1 MTMPVVPGLY
11 GKLPAVGDFVLRRLP
26 APFVKSW
33 DGWIQEA
40 LTASREQLANQWLD
54 VYLTSPIWRFI
65 LSSGNCGEK
74 ASIGILMPSV
84 DKVGRYF
91 PLTLAAMIDKH
102 EALPHLFFLAADWFD
117 TLERLA
123 LSALEEDIRLD
134 AFDRELQGHRLNLK
148 EPTDSA
154 RPLIKE
160 YGKGNGNGSIRIE
173 MDTLDLI
180 PEALHALTACL
191 LRRCCATYS
200 LWSTAGSDLLH
211 PSLLV
216 YQGLPPATDFAG
228 FLTGDWLQ
236 SGVGR
241 LTVIT
246 LHADDLE
253 LAKANVNKTP
263 VHTEGI
269 RPIQWRSCG
278 RSDVG
283 NVREINEDAFLDN
296 PTEGIWAVADGMGGH
311 LAGDE
316 ASQAVVDALAN
327 LTPGGT
333 LEALTA
339 DVKACLQS
347 TNANLIRRSRE
358 NNPDQIMGSTVV
370 VMLAVDRHCAAI
382 WAGDSRLY
390 RFRDGLLTQLSRD
403 HSPDADMATPD
414 RPLSGAPTEMRRSNV
429 ITRAVGA
436 DETLA
441 LDTIT
446 FNAAGGDTYLLCSD
460 GLDKALNQREIENM
474 LNRQNPDE
482 CSQALID
489 MALSRGAR
497 DNVTVV
503 VVAAAPEMDVNS

>member
-1 MTMPVVPGLY
+1 
-11 GKLPAVGDFVLRRLP
+11 LP

-65 LSSGNCGEK
+65 MSSGNCSEK

-102 EALPHLFFLAADWFD
+102 EALPRLFFLAADWFD
-117 TLERLA
+117 ALEQLA
-123 LSALEEDIRLD
+123 LSALEEDLRLD
-134 AFDRELQGHRLNLK
+134 AFDRELQEQRLNLQESK
-148 EPTDSA
+148 DSA
-154 RPLIKE
+154 QPLIKE
-160 YGKGNGNGSIRIE
+160 HGKGNGNGPIRIE

-191 LRRCCATYS
+191 LRRHCATYS
-200 LWSTAGSDLLH
+200 LWATAGSDLLH

-236 SGVGR
+236 SDAGR
-241 LTVIT
+241 STVIS
-246 LHADDLE
+246 LHANDLE
-253 LAKANVNKTP
+253 FAKTNVKKPP
-263 VHTEGI
+263 VDKKGI

-283 NVREINEDAFLDN
+283 NVRAINEDAFLDN
-296 PTEGIWAVADGMGGH
+296 PKAGIWAVADGMGGH

-316 ASQAVVDALAN
+316 ASRAIVDALS
-327 LTPGGT
+327 GIIQGDT

-358 NNPDQIMGSTVV
+358 NDPDQIMGSTVV
-370 VMLAVDRHCAAI
+370 VMLAVGRHCAAI

-390 RFRDGLLTQLSRD
+390 RFRAGLLTQLSRD
-403 HSPDADMATPD
+403 HSPDADLTNPD
-414 RPLSGAPTEMRRSNV
+414 RPLDGAPTEMGRSNV

-436 DETLA
+436 DETLS

-446 FNAAGGDTYLLCSD
+446 FKAAGGDAYLLCSD
-460 GLDKALNQREIENM
+460 GLDKALNQREIENI
-474 LNRQNPDE
+474 LNRKNPDE
-482 CSQALID
+482 CSRALID

-503 VVAAAPEMDVNS
+503 VVAADPDMDLNS